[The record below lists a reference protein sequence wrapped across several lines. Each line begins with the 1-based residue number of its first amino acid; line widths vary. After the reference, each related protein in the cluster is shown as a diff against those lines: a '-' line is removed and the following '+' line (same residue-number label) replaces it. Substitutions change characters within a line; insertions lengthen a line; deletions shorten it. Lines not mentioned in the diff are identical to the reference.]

1 MRTGTRRG
9 RTIGRMTTLTLAAG
23 LMAACGGGSDD
34 PSSAATSA
42 DPNAPVTLTV
52 ATFNEF
58 GYDEL
63 IAEYMKANP
72 NVKVEHKKAATAN
85 EARDNLNTRL
95 AAGSG
100 LSDIEAVEVD
110 WLPELKQYPDQFVDL
125 ASDSVKDRWVSWKTE
140 QATTSDGKLIGYGT
154 DIGPEAICYRS
165 DLFAK
170 AGLPTDRDEVSAAL
184 GGSWDDYFA
193 LGEKFTAKSDVPW
206 MESAG
211 AIYQAMV
218 NQVPNAYENADG
230 TIIATEN
237 AEVKALYDKVLAAS
251 AKGLSANLAQWSD
264 DWTGSFQRDGF
275 ATRVCPSWM
284 LGVIEGNAAGVKGWD
299 IANTFPGGGGNWGGS
314 FLTVPTQ
321 GKNPD
326 AAKKLADW
334 LTAPEQQIK
343 AFKSKGTFPSQQA
356 ALASTELTGTTNAF
370 FNNAPT
376 GKIFSER
383 AQAVKVVP
391 FKGAKYSGINDAMQQ
406 AIARVDIDKTDT
418 AESSWEK
425 FVSAVKAL
433 G

>member
-170 AGLPTDRDEVSAAL
+170 AGLPTDRDEVSASL

-218 NQVPNAYENADG
+218 NRSPMPMRTPTARSSPPRTPRSRLCTTRSSRPPPRDCPPISPSG
-230 TIIATEN
+230 ATTGP
-237 AEVKALYDKVLAAS
+237 APSSAMAS
-251 AKGLSANLAQWSD
+251 PPWSARAGCWAS
-264 DWTGSFQRDGF
+264 SR
-275 ATRVCPSWM
+275 ATRRASRVGTSPTPSPAVAAT
-284 LGVIEGNAAGVKGWD
+284 GV
-299 IANTFPGGGGNWGGS
+299 
-314 FLTVPTQ
+314 
-321 GKNPD
+321 
-326 AAKKLADW
+326 
-334 LTAPEQQIK
+334 
-343 AFKSKGTFPSQQA
+343 
-356 ALASTELTGTTNAF
+356 
-370 FNNAPT
+370 
-376 GKIFSER
+376 
-383 AQAVKVVP
+383 
-391 FKGAKYSGINDAMQQ
+391 
-406 AIARVDIDKTDT
+406 AR
-418 AESSWEK
+418 S
-425 FVSAVKAL
+425 
-433 G
+433 

>member
-1 MRTGTRRG
+1 MDGIRW
-9 RTIGRMTTLTLAAG
+9 
-23 LMAACGGGSDD
+23 CD
-34 PSSAATSA
+34 
-42 DPNAPVTLTV
+42 
-52 ATFNEF
+52 
-58 GYDEL
+58 
-63 IAEYMKANP
+63 
-72 NVKVEHKKAATAN
+72 
-85 EARDNLNTRL
+85 
-95 AAGSG
+95 
-100 LSDIEAVEVD
+100 
-110 WLPELKQYPDQFVDL
+110 LPGHGQ
-125 ASDSVKDRWVSWKTE
+125 
-140 QATTSDGKLIGYGT
+140 
-154 DIGPEAICYRS
+154 
-165 DLFAK
+165 
-170 AGLPTDRDEVSAAL
+170 
-184 GGSWDDYFA
+184 
-193 LGEKFTAKSDVPW
+193 
-206 MESAG
+206 
-211 AIYQAMV
+211 
-218 NQVPNAYENADG
+218 QVPNAYENADG

-391 FKGAKYSGINDAMQQ
+391 FKGAKYSGINDAMHQ